1 MCSAV
6 GQSPR
11 RLSVLSKRPWVSP
24 RLATEPRPQG
34 GDDHRGSRRWHH
46 RVPGPEG
53 NLVPSEIRFDATERE
68 TTTTQRVCRCP
79 VRSPAVACP
88 GRERER
94 GAQRAVPS
102 SLMWAVLHSSSS
114 SVVVV
119 CSSLSSGRPPARRSS
134 RTAHA
139 HAHTQRWLWAPG
151 TTHTTPRGHPTRAP
165 HTLLA
170 RWHTRRRRRL
180 S

>member
-1 MCSAV
+1 MASLLGDFQSCPSDLGSALGWPLSPDPRV
-6 GQSPR
+6 GTTIVAAGGGTTACQDPR
-11 RLSVLSKRPWVSP
+11 GTSFLPRYDSMPQRERRRRRRECVAVLFEALP
-24 RLATEPRPQG
+24 
-34 GDDHRGSRRWHH
+34 SRAR
-46 RVPGPEG
+46 
-53 NLVPSEIRFDATERE
+53 A
-68 TTTTQRVCRCP
+68 
-79 VRSPAVACP
+79 
-88 GRERER
+88 ERER

-119 CSSLSSGRPPARRSS
+119 SSSLASGRPPARRSS